1 MSEKRVTE
9 PSLREMKKQG
19 EKIAMLTAY
28 ECSMAEL
35 IDDSGVDVIL
45 VGDTLAMVFAGYENT
60 LPVTMDAMIYHTE
73 IVARSAKR
81 AMVIG
86 DMPFMSYQVNAE
98 RALDNAG
105 RFIKEARAQGVK
117 LEGGRAMVPTIRRIV
132 RSGIPVMGHIGLTPQ
147 SVYKFGGFKL
157 QGRTP
162 ADAQALLDSAKAL
175 EDNGIFALVVEC
187 IPADVAARI
196 SETLEVPVIGIG
208 AGPHCDGQVLVT
220 PDMLGIFDKFRPKF
234 VKRYATVADEMRKA
248 FRTYVKDVKE
258 GVFPDDEHTYK

>member
-1 MSEKRVTE
+1 
-9 PSLREMKKQG
+9 
-19 EKIAMLTAY
+19 
-28 ECSMAEL
+28 
-35 IDDSGVDVIL
+35 
-45 VGDTLAMVFAGYENT
+45 
-60 LPVTMDAMIYHTE
+60 
-73 IVARSAKR
+73 
-81 AMVIG
+81 
-86 DMPFMSYQVNAE
+86 
-98 RALDNAG
+98 
-105 RFIKEARAQGVK
+105 
-117 LEGGRAMVPTIRRIV
+117 MVPTIRRIV